1 MADIANSD
9 AATVR
14 HGGSIAR
21 RPSAAATGLVVDLH
35 LGQRV
40 LGPPTSENVTEYC
53 IWVGKTDVPANAES
67 NQMCCL
73 VRLLALSGD
82 TATVHTLKSSRGD
95 HGHHQGI
102 CGVTTF
108 LT

>member
-1 MADIANSD
+1 MADIANSN

-14 HGGSIAR
+14 HGGSIVR
-21 RPSAAATGLVVDLH
+21 RPSAAATGLEVEMH

-40 LGPPTSENVTEYC
+40 LGPPTIENVSDYC
-53 IWVGKTDVPANAES
+53 IWVGKTDGPANAKS

-82 TATVHTLKSSRGD
+82 TATVQTLKSSRGD
-95 HGHHQGI
+95 YL
-102 CGVTTF
+102 GVIKEF
-108 LT
+108 VG